1 MTELKQQALDKIA
14 VELQNPHSAA
24 EDQIH
29 NWISDQEDEDLFTGI
44 LKEGKSFKSAFTYLI
59 NKASEVKNGN
69 AAVMTDQEA
78 YDHIR
83 FYFLNEVKVA
93 PRPQATQAKVVTSTQ
108 SVIKPEPKPESI
120 TEPKVDHKPKKAKVE
135 MSMSIFDFIDEPAE
149 TPQANEDESDD
160 EDIGTDE

>member
-14 VELQNPHSAA
+14 VELQTPHSAA

-93 PRPQATQAKVVTSTQ
+93 QRPQVTQAKVVTSTQ
-108 SVIKPEPKPESI
+108 PVIKPEPKPEPI
-120 TEPKVDHKPKKAKVE
+120 IEPKADHKPKKAKVE
-135 MSMSIFDFIDEPAE
+135 MSMSIFDFIDDPNVSAEESEPD
-149 TPQANEDESDD
+149 EDEDL
-160 EDIGTDE
+160 GTDE